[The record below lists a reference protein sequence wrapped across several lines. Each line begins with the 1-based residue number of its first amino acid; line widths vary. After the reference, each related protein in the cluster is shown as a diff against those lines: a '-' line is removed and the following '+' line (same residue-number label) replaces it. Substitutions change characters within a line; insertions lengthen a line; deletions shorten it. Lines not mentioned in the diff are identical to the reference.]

1 MLPLFRIEI
10 KILTSPFSFFE
21 QAVLKRKLTKQEG
34 QVDRHSKPSGYRQGF
49 LETLWRSRGVWT
61 GSSAFLFLYIV
72 FISFF
77 LIFLLNLI
85 PYLPIDMGLILETIG
100 DFAPEQVMGLI
111 TTNLQSLTVQNGGLL
126 SISIIGTLWAAS
138 NGVNAITR
146 AFNHAYGIK
155 TDRSFIVSRL
165 VAMMLTIGM
174 VLIIILA
181 LLLPVFGKMIGTY
194 LFFLDWF
201 YRIFFLAV
209 WGTLRWVVSSL
220 IFFIVLLFL
229 YKLAPNRR
237 LKFSQ
242 VVWGT
247 AFATLAW
254 QLVSWGFSFYVHN
267 LGNFSATYGSLGT
280 IIILLIWF
288 YLFGIIIIIGGI
300 LNATILNQKRA

>member
-1 MLPLFRIEI
+1 MNKLFNN
-10 KILTSPFSFFE
+10 
-21 QAVLKRKLTKQEG
+21 
-34 QVDRHSKPSGYRQGF
+34 
-49 LETLWRSRGVWT
+49 
-61 GSSAFLFLYIV
+61 GSSKSDKGRWTSIRNLQIIGKDFWRRYGEVEVFGLAAQLSYFFILSLFP
-72 FISFF
+72 F

-85 PYLPIDMGLILETIG
+85 PYLPIDMDLILETIG

-111 TTNLQSLTVQNGGLL
+111 TTNLQSLTVQNSGLL

-155 TDRSFIVSRL
+155 TDRSFLVSRL

-194 LFFLDWF
+194 LFSWIGFTDT
-201 YRIFFLAV
+201 FLAA
-209 WGTLRWVVSSL
+209 WGTLRWVASSL

-288 YLFGIIIIIGGI
+288 YLFGIIIITGGI
-300 LNATILNQKRA
+300 LNATVLNQKRI

>member
-1 MLPLFRIEI
+1 MRNLQIIGKDFWRRYGEVEVFGLAAQLSYFFILSLF
-10 KILTSPFSFFE
+10 P
-21 QAVLKRKLTKQEG
+21 
-34 QVDRHSKPSGYRQGF
+34 
-49 LETLWRSRGVWT
+49 
-61 GSSAFLFLYIV
+61 
-72 FISFF
+72 F

-85 PYLPIDMGLILETIG
+85 PYLPIDMDLILETIG

-111 TTNLQSLTVQNGGLL
+111 TTNLQSLTVQNSGLL

-155 TDRSFIVSRL
+155 TDRSFLVSRL

-194 LFFLDWF
+194 LFSWIGFTDT
-201 YRIFFLAV
+201 FLAA
-209 WGTLRWVVSSL
+209 WGTLRWVASSL

-288 YLFGIIIIIGGI
+288 YLFGIIIITGGI
-300 LNATILNQKRA
+300 LNATVLNQKRI

>member
-1 MLPLFRIEI
+1 MRNLQSVGKYFWRHYGEVDVFGLAAQLAYFFILSLF
-10 KILTSPFSFFE
+10 P
-21 QAVLKRKLTKQEG
+21 
-34 QVDRHSKPSGYRQGF
+34 
-49 LETLWRSRGVWT
+49 
-61 GSSAFLFLYIV
+61 
-72 FISFF
+72 F

-85 PYLPIDMGLILETIG
+85 PYLPIDMDLILETIG

-111 TTNLQSLTVQNGGLL
+111 TTNLQSLTVQNSGLL

-146 AFNHAYGIK
+146 AFNYAYGIK

-165 VAMMLTIGM
+165 VAMVLTIGM

-194 LFFLDWF
+194 LFSWIGFTES
-201 YRIFFLAV
+201 FLAA
-209 WGTLRWVVSSL
+209 WGTLRWVVSSF

-300 LNATILNQKRA
+300 FNAALLNWKRD